1 MRRSP
6 TRLLLT
12 CAAIGVAGGI
22 VFILEGLVSGTVAA
36 LVPFL
41 YGATLGVYF
50 LPGAIAIAL
59 LRLPGVG
66 LLSATLAGVVVS
78 PFTSISFRAI
88 GAAALIGLLQEL
100 PFALTLYRR
109 RPVWLLYV
117 GAVLAGIVLGVVVY
131 LAFDVAALTAWT
143 QVLAWLASIG
153 SPVLFTALGHAIAR
167 GVHRTGA
174 VRGLSAAPE
183 NSSRASG
190 SPTLAR
196 KSR

>member
-36 LVPFL
+36 LLPFL

-59 LRLPGVG
+59 LRIPGVG

-100 PFALTLYRR
+100 PYALTLYRR
-109 RPVWLLYV
+109 RPVWLLYL
-117 GAVLAGIVLGVVVY
+117 GAVLAGVVLGVVVY
-131 LAFDVAALTAWT
+131 LAFDVASLAVWT
-143 QVLAWLASIG
+143 QAVAWFASIA
-153 SPVLFTALGHAIAR
+153 SPVLFTAIGHAVAR
-167 GVHRTGA
+167 GVRRTGV

-183 NSSRASG
+183 PAATAG
-190 SPTLAR
+190 
-196 KSR
+196 K

>member
-1 MRRSP
+1 MRRST

-36 LVPFL
+36 AAPFL

-66 LLSATLAGVVVS
+66 LLAATLAGVVVS
-78 PFTSISFRAI
+78 PFTPISFRAI
-88 GAAALIGLLQEL
+88 GAAALIGFLQEL
-100 PFALTLYRR
+100 PFAATLYRR

-117 GAVLAGIVLGVVVY
+117 GAALAGVVLGFVVY
-131 LAFDVAALTAWT
+131 FAFGVAALAIWA
-143 QVLAWLASIG
+143 QVLAWVASIA
-153 SPVLFTALGHAIAR
+153 SPLLFTAIGHAVAD
-167 GVHRTGA
+167 GVRRTGVA
-174 VRGLSAAPE
+174 RGLSAAPE
-183 NSSRASG
+183 PVGSG
-190 SPTLAR
+190 R
-196 KSR
+196 RR